1 MSSTK
6 ETQYEAVQGGETT
19 VDLSLSTDGSQNL
32 TYSWENLS
40 VYFNIPTGGCISRLC
55 CKKSPPIQKK
65 ILQNVTGAIRQGQV
79 LAIMGAS
86 GAGKTTLLNCL
97 TFRNSGNLE
106 ILGQRY
112 LNKSPVQPDS
122 LARISGYVQQNEL
135 FIGCLTV
142 KELLRFQA
150 LLRMDKHLT
159 YPERMDRVEEV
170 IHELGLSKC
179 ANSVIGD
186 PFRGIIGISGGERK
200 RLAFACEV
208 LTNPLLLFCDEPTSG
223 LDSYTAQ
230 NIIEVIR
237 NLASKGKTVILTVH
251 QPSSEVFALFDRILL
266 LSEGRTA
273 FLGNTDT
280 ALEFFK
286 TQGLECPSNFNP
298 ADFFIHNLAIRPGHE
313 EDTKKKTKALCDAF
327 EASDTGKQVAEMAT
341 ENRPSAEKTDDEI
354 QHPRAPLKRSPYK
367 ASWFTQFSAVLW
379 RSWMTVTRER
389 TVIRVKIFSTIFVAG
404 LIALIF
410 QGQETRVED
419 IMNINGALF
428 ILLTN
433 ITFQNVYAVVN
444 TFAAEQPMFLREH
457 WNGMYRTDVYMLAK
471 MMAELPF
478 HIGYAFLFVIVPYY
492 PIGFNGAVDRF
503 FISVAILIIVAN
515 VATSFGYFISC
526 LSSSLKIASALSA
539 PMIIPLL
546 LFGGFFL
553 NNGSVPVY
561 FQWLRYMSWLMYGNE
576 ALSINQWQGIKF
588 DNPNCNMLNGESDM
602 PINTSNSTIS
612 VDSLSNATSSIPI
625 IGQICTGE
633 DILNNLNFNVD
644 FFYRDI
650 GCMFALM
657 AGFRLLAYL
666 ALLRKTARK

>member
-6 ETQYEAVQGGETT
+6 ETQYEAVQSGETT
-19 VDLSLSTDGSQNL
+19 IELSLPTDASQDL

-65 ILQNVTGAIRQGQV
+65 LLQNVTGAVRQGQV
-79 LAIMGAS
+79 LAIMGSS

-112 LNKSPVQPDS
+112 LNKSAVQPDS

-170 IHELGLSKC
+170 IHELGLTKC
-179 ANSVIGD
+179 ANSQIGD
-186 PFRGIIGISGGERK
+186 PYRGIIGISGGEKK

-208 LTNPLLLFCDEPTSG
+208 LTNPLLMFCDEPTSG

-273 FLGNTDT
+273 FLGNTDK
-280 ALEFFK
+280 ALEFFR

-313 EDTKKKTKALCDAF
+313 EDTKKKTKDICDAF
-327 EASDTGKQVAEMAT
+327 EGSDTGKYVAEMAV
-341 ENRPSAEKTDDEI
+341 ENRPSAEKTNTET
-354 QHPRAPLKRSPYK
+354 QNPRVALKRSPYK

-410 QGQETRVED
+410 QGQKTTVED

-478 HIGYAFLFVIVPYY
+478 HIGYAFLFVIIPYY
-492 PIGFNGAVDRF
+492 PIGFNGDVDRF
-503 FISVAILIIVAN
+503 FIAVAILIIVAN

-576 ALSINQWQGIKF
+576 ALSINQWRGVKF
-588 DNPNCNMLNGESDM
+588 DSPYCNIGDIGDM
-602 PINTSNSTIS
+602 G
-612 VDSLSNATSSIPI
+612 SNATLSTSSLNATAPI
-625 IGQICTGE
+625 ISQICTGE
-633 DILNNLNFNVD
+633 DILDNLNFNVD

-650 GCMFALM
+650 ACMFALM
-657 AGFRLLAYL
+657 AGFRLLAFL

>member
-1 MSSTK
+1 VQSL
-6 ETQYEAVQGGETT
+6 ETQIE
-19 VDLSLSTDGSQNL
+19 LSLPNDGLQNV

-40 VYFNIPTGGCISRLC
+40 VYFNIPTGGCVSRLC

-65 ILQNVTGAIRQGQV
+65 ILQNVTGAVTQGQV

-97 TFRNSGNLE
+97 TFRNSGNLD

-112 LNKSPVQPDS
+112 LNKSTVDPDS
-122 LARISGYVQQNEL
+122 LARISGYVQQDEL
-135 FIGCLTV
+135 FIGSLTV

-150 LLRMDKHLT
+150 LLRMDKHLS
-159 YPERMDRVEEV
+159 YPERMNRVEEV

-179 ANSVIGD
+179 ADSRIGD
-186 PFRGIIGISGGERK
+186 PSRGVIGISGGERK

-208 LTNPLLLFCDEPTSG
+208 LTDPLIMFCDEPTSG

-230 NIIEVIR
+230 NIVEVLR
-237 NLASKGKTVILTVH
+237 NLASKGKVVILTVH

-273 FLGNTDT
+273 FLGTTDK
-280 ALEFFK
+280 ALDFFK
-286 TQGLECPSNFNP
+286 TQGLECPANFNP
-298 ADFFIHNLAIRPGHE
+298 ADFFIHNLAIVPGHE
-313 EDTKKKTKALCDAF
+313 EDTKKKTKEICEAF
-327 EASDTGKQVAEMAT
+327 EGSDQGKEVAVMAK
-341 ENRPSAEKTDDEI
+341 ENQPSTEKTND
-354 QHPRAPLKRSPYK
+354 QSQPRVLLKKSPYK
-367 ASWFTQFSAVLW
+367 ATWFTQFSAVLW
-379 RSWMTVTRER
+379 RSWMSVTRER
-389 TVIRVKIFSTIFVAG
+389 SIIRVKIFSTIFVAG

-410 QGQETRVED
+410 QGQTMVVED

-457 WNGMYRTDVYMLAK
+457 WNGMYRTDVYIIAK

-478 HIGYAFLFVIVPYY
+478 HIGYSFLFSMIPYY
-492 PIGFNGAVDRF
+492 PIGFNGEVSRF
-503 FISVAILIIVAN
+503 FIAVAIFVIVAN

-561 FQWLRYMSWLMYGNE
+561 FQWLRYLSWLMYGNE
-576 ALSINQWQGIKF
+576 ALTINQWHGVTF
-588 DNPNCNMLNGESDM
+588 
-602 PINTSNSTIS
+602 NSTNCDVTDMTDLTANITAPRS
-612 VDSLSNATSSIPI
+612 VL
-625 IGQICTGE
+625 GQICTGE
-633 DILNNLNFNVD
+633 DILDNLNFSVD

-657 AGFRLLAYL
+657 AGFRFLAYL
-666 ALLRKTARK
+666 ALLRKTTRK

>member
-6 ETQYEAVQGGETT
+6 ETQYEAVQGGDTMIE
-19 VDLSLSTDGSQNL
+19 LSLPTDSSQDL
-32 TYSWENLS
+32 TYSWENPS

-65 ILQNVTGAIRQGQV
+65 LLQNVTGAVRQGQV

-97 TFRNSGNLE
+97 TYRNSGNLE

-112 LNKSPVQPDS
+112 LNKAAVQPDS

-159 YPERMDRVEEV
+159 YPERMERVEEV
-170 IHELGLSKC
+170 INELGLTKC
-179 ANSVIGD
+179 ANSQIGD
-186 PFRGIIGISGGERK
+186 PFRGIIGISGGEKK

-273 FLGNTDT
+273 FLGNTDK

-313 EDTKKKTKALCDAF
+313 EDTKKKTKAICDSF
-327 EASDTGKQVAEMAT
+327 ETSETGKQVAEMAT
-341 ENRPSAEKTDDEI
+341 ENRPSAEKADDESK
-354 QHPRAPLKRSPYK
+354 QRRVPLKRSPYK
-367 ASWFTQFSAVLW
+367 ASWFTQFTAVLW

-410 QGQETRVED
+410 QGQKTRVED

-444 TFAAEQPMFLREH
+444 TFASEQPMFLREH
-457 WNGMYRTDVYMLAK
+457 WNGMYRTDVYMIAK

-478 HIGYAFLFVIVPYY
+478 HIGYAFLFVIIPYY
-492 PIGFNGAVDRF
+492 PIGFNGDVDRF

-576 ALSINQWQGIKF
+576 ALSINQWQGVTF
-588 DNPNCNMLNGESDM
+588 DSPFCTMTDVASNAT
-602 PINTSNSTIS
+602 ITTSNSTS
-612 VDSLSNATSSIPI
+612 PALL
-625 IGQICTGE
+625 GQICTGE

-650 GCMFALM
+650 ACMFALM
-657 AGFRLLAYL
+657 AGFRLLAFL